1 MSEERRHVCLGFTD
15 ERYPEGTHICY
26 LYNDDEERRRI
37 LPLFARHA
45 LLEGERFDYAADVPD
60 ADDFPRII
68 AQLDLDGAGRGL
80 DRDIH
85 MATAREA
92 YFPEGS
98 FEPDAMLARLRA
110 KYAQCIAAGQR
121 GARFA
126 GEMSW
131 ALRNVPGSNRII
143 ECESRINDLV
153 KEAPMTLMCQYDL
166 RQFDGAMM
174 FDVMSVHPVMIVGGH
189 ILRNP
194 FYRHVSGG
202 HGHGHGA

>member
-1 MSEERRHVCLGFTD
+1 MTEERRHICLGFTD

-45 LLEGERFDYAADVPD
+45 LLEHECFHYVADVQSS
-60 ADDFPRII
+60 AELPRVMCE
-68 AQLDLDGAGRGL
+68 LDLASAE
-80 DRDIH
+80 RDLTHRIA
-85 MATAREA
+85 MATA
-92 YFPEGS
+92 PEGYYPEGR
-98 FEPDAMLARLRA
+98 FDPDEMLARLRA
-110 KYAQCIAAGQR
+110 SYEQALAEGYA

-126 GEMSW
+126 GEMTW
-131 ALRNVPGSNRII
+131 ALRGIPGADRVI

-153 KEAPMTLMCQYDL
+153 REAPVTVMCQYDL

-174 FDVMSVHPVMIVGGH
+174 FDIMSVHPVLVVAGH

-194 FYRHVSGG
+194 FYQHPAAG
-202 HGHGHGA
+202 HGHRTVP